1 MSYGA
6 QLSRSPEDA
15 VNRSGR
21 CVSHA
26 DSVPGVAPSNF
37 NEWSRLKSGAGAVSM
52 RFIINEGVKRSQL
65 HIHSS
70 KQNRR
75 QECPGRRLIKPSA
88 HQSQRLN
95 DPKAIAETPAEQLVV
110 A

>member
-26 DSVPGVAPSNF
+26 ESVPGVALSNF
-37 NEWSRLKSGAGAVSM
+37 NESSRLKSKAGAVSM
-52 RFIINEGVKRSQL
+52 ALIINECVKRSQF

-75 QECPGRRLIKPSA
+75 QECPGRLLIKPSA

-95 DPKAIAETPAEQLVV
+95 DLEAIAEAPAEQLV
-110 A
+110 